1 MASGTSEYGQNC
13 GGEASALRVNEKEEV
28 DSSPIVHGKRGTVKD
43 GMDEPRAVGVGGR
56 ERLKMRG
63 GWGRDVKGGH
73 VDGIVGDRGEE
84 KDNRH
89 ANDSDGDE
97 L

>member
-1 MASGTSEYGQNC
+1 
-13 GGEASALRVNEKEEV
+13 
-28 DSSPIVHGKRGTVKD
+28 
-43 GMDEPRAVGVGGR
+43 MDEPRAVGVGGR

-89 ANDSDGDE
+89 ANDSDGDK